1 MNKVIFIGFNYDTNS
16 LVTSDDKEVKFDRKN
31 IIHVLYVKMF
41 TLMGAI
47 STLNSSIEALE
58 NGETISDIS
67 TDVDDM
73 DGLETYWLDS
83 YFTDDELGINAAKHD
98 QLCMQVDKD
107 GNWC

>member
-1 MNKVIFIGFNYDTNS
+1 MVFKSFNYNTNS
-16 LVTSDDKEVKFDRKN
+16 LVTDDDKEVKFDRKN
-31 IIHVLYVKMF
+31 IIHVMYVKMF
-41 TLMGAI
+41 KLMETIA
-47 STLNSSIEALE
+47 TLNSSIEALE

-83 YFTDDELGINAAKHD
+83 YFTDDVLEINAAKHD
-98 QLCMQVDKD
+98 QLCMQVDEI